1 MNAPA
6 KRALPEKDQTM
17 ATNDAGSAPLE
28 RPVGRLA
35 PERAGFLAQIEACR
49 RDVAQ
54 WPEWMRATSS
64 APKWM
69 EGWDD

>member
-1 MNAPA
+1 MNDTERARAPA
-6 KRALPEKDQTM
+6 DEGRLDQRV
-17 ATNDAGSAPLE
+17 G
-28 RPVGRLA
+28 RPV
-35 PERAGFLAQIEACR
+35 PERAGFLAQIERCR
-49 RDVAQ
+49 REVAD

>member
-1 MNAPA
+1 MNTTEAPESHE
-6 KRALPEKDQTM
+6 P
-17 ATNDAGSAPLE
+17 APLLGLGSSAVLG
-28 RPVGRLA
+28 PNV

-54 WPEWMRATSS
+54 WPEWMKATSA

>member
-1 MNAPA
+1 MSDDEQQ
-6 KRALPEKDQTM
+6 PE
-17 ATNDAGSAPLE
+17 LE
-28 RPVGRLA
+28 PT
-35 PERAGFLAQIEACR
+35 GFLAQIEACR

-54 WPEWMRATSS
+54 WPEWMLATTT